1 MEGKSDPLP
10 AGVRAI
16 AALFAICGAYLAI
29 AGLIILLQPGV
40 ISMTVGAPLLFGL
53 ELAGPYMFLLVALVA
68 GAIAWGLVR
77 KVNVA
82 RHAAVL
88 AAVAGIVM
96 LVPPVSAAVVMVQPT
111 SLVMDGLGIILRV
124 AAVWYLSQGHI
135 ADEFKAG
142 KRSL

>member
-29 AGLIILLQPGV
+29 AGLIILVQPGV

-124 AAVWYLSQGHI
+124 AAAWYLSQGHI